1 MSIRQFGVLEDIE
14 SKLRAQFK
22 PEQLKV
28 TDPNGDLY
36 KVNVSI
42 SFHV

>member
-28 TDPNGDLY
+28 TDSNGDLY
-36 KVNVSI
+36 KVNVTLC
-42 SFHV
+42 FQV

>member
-36 KVNVSI
+36 KVNVT
-42 SFHV
+42 